1 MSQNEVQDNVFI
13 EKFTNFSVKIGNQVH
28 LRSLRDAFANIM
40 PMFILAGLA
49 VLVNN
54 VIFPIFL
61 SGETLANFQI
71 FGNVITNGTLNIAG
85 LLIAPMIA
93 FSLATNKNFSS
104 PISATSVATASLFIM
119 MSISRLATP
128 IDGSDPVK
136 VSGVVSFNELGTQG
150 MFAGIIMGLL
160 ATEFFMKLANNKKLR
175 INLGDQ
181 VPPAVGQG
189 FSTMI
194 PTIVTL
200 SFFAIISAL
209 LSVVFHTD
217 LVTLISTL
225 IQEPLRAV
233 NSSIFGYLLIYSTG
247 NFLFTL
253 GIHQAVINGVLTEPL
268 LLINMNENM
277 NAVANGQEPMNIINT
292 SFQAVYAQMGGTGGT
307 LALIIAVFLVSKY
320 QPYREVSKLSIAPG
334 LFEINEPMIFGLP
347 IIFNIPMMIPFVLSP
362 VIGAAIGYLATV
374 VGFVEPLI
382 VLVPWTT
389 PPLISGFLA
398 SGGDLKVVLLQI
410 IILAV
415 TTLFYIPFLKISERV
430 AMKQATIEQGK
441 NDGNQVEDDDM
452 DWTV

>member
-1 MSQNEVQDNVFI
+1 MYSKIWFDQLATHHEVTFIPDDLLFIQPELRELSPTIQLDLDRYILIETYQPIEVIQEEIDAYKQFVKYMNTEYDVDVVF
-13 EKFTNFSVKIGNQVH
+13 
-28 LRSLRDAFANIM
+28 L
-40 PMFILAGLA
+40 P
-49 VLVNN
+49 
-54 VIFPIFL
+54 
-61 SGETLANFQI
+61 
-71 FGNVITNGTLNIAG
+71 LNIG
-85 LLIAPMIA
+85 D
-93 FSLATNKNFSS
+93 
-104 PISATSVATASLFIM
+104 
-119 MSISRLATP
+119 
-128 IDGSDPVK
+128 DGSDPVE

-160 ATEFFMKLANNKKLR
+160 ATEVFMKLANNKKLR
-175 INLGDQ
+175 INLGEQ

-209 LSVVFHTD
+209 LSVVFYTD

-253 GIHQAVINGVLTEPL
+253 GIHQSVINGVLTDPL
-268 LLINMNENM
+268 LLVNMNENM
-277 NAVANGQEPMNIINT
+277 NAVANGQEPMNIINS

-362 VIGAAIGYLATV
+362 VIGALIGYIATV

-430 AMKQATIEQGK
+430 AIKQAEIEQGK
-441 NDGNQVEDDDM
+441 NEGNQVEDDDM

>member
-1 MSQNEVQDNVFI
+1 MYSKIWFDQLATHHEVTFIPDDLLFIQPELRELSPTIQLDLDRYILIETYQPIEVIQEEIDAYKQFVKYMNTEYDVDVVF
-13 EKFTNFSVKIGNQVH
+13 
-28 LRSLRDAFANIM
+28 L
-40 PMFILAGLA
+40 P
-49 VLVNN
+49 
-54 VIFPIFL
+54 
-61 SGETLANFQI
+61 
-71 FGNVITNGTLNIAG
+71 LNIG
-85 LLIAPMIA
+85 D
-93 FSLATNKNFSS
+93 
-104 PISATSVATASLFIM
+104 
-119 MSISRLATP
+119 
-128 IDGSDPVK
+128 DGSDPVE

-160 ATEFFMKLANNKKLR
+160 ATEVFMKLANNKKLR
-175 INLGDQ
+175 INLGEQ

-253 GIHQAVINGVLTEPL
+253 GIHQSVINGVLTDPL
-268 LLINMNENM
+268 LLVNMNENM
-277 NAVANGQEPMNIINT
+277 NAVANGQEPMNIINS

-362 VIGAAIGYLATV
+362 VIGALIGYLATV

-430 AMKQATIEQGK
+430 AIKQAEIEQAK
-441 NDGNQVEDDDM
+441 NEGNQVEDDDM

>member
-1 MSQNEVQDNVFI
+1 MYSRIWFDQLATHHEVTFIPDDLLFIQPELRELSPAIQLDLDRYILIETYQPIEVIQEEIDAYKQFVKYMNTEYDVDVVF
-13 EKFTNFSVKIGNQVH
+13 
-28 LRSLRDAFANIM
+28 L
-40 PMFILAGLA
+40 P
-49 VLVNN
+49 
-54 VIFPIFL
+54 
-61 SGETLANFQI
+61 
-71 FGNVITNGTLNIAG
+71 LNIG
-85 LLIAPMIA
+85 D
-93 FSLATNKNFSS
+93 
-104 PISATSVATASLFIM
+104 
-119 MSISRLATP
+119 
-128 IDGSDPVK
+128 DGSDPVE

-160 ATEFFMKLANNKKLR
+160 ATEVFMKLANNKKLS

-253 GIHQAVINGVLTEPL
+253 GIHQSVINGVLTDPL
-268 LLINMNENM
+268 LLVNMNENM
-277 NAVANGQEPMNIINT
+277 NAVANGQEPMNIINS

-362 VIGAAIGYLATV
+362 VIGALIGYIATV

-430 AMKQATIEQGK
+430 AIKQAEIEQGK
-441 NDGNQVEDDDM
+441 NEGNQVEDDDM

>member
-1 MSQNEVQDNVFI
+1 
-13 EKFTNFSVKIGNQVH
+13 
-28 LRSLRDAFANIM
+28 
-40 PMFILAGLA
+40 
-49 VLVNN
+49 
-54 VIFPIFL
+54 
-61 SGETLANFQI
+61 
-71 FGNVITNGTLNIAG
+71 
-85 LLIAPMIA
+85 MICY
-93 FSLATNKNFSS
+93 
-104 PISATSVATASLFIM
+104 
-119 MSISRLATP
+119 
-128 IDGSDPVK
+128 
-136 VSGVVSFNELGTQG
+136 SFNLNCENYHL
-150 MFAGIIMGLL
+150 
-160 ATEFFMKLANNKKLR
+160 KKLR
-175 INLGDQ
+175 INLGEQ

-225 IQEPLRAV
+225 IQELLRAV

-253 GIHQAVINGVLTEPL
+253 GIHQSVINGVLTDPL
-268 LLINMNENM
+268 LLVNMNENM
-277 NAVANGQEPMNIINT
+277 NAVANGQEPMNIINS

-362 VIGAAIGYLATV
+362 VIGALIGYLATV

-382 VLVPWTT
+382 VLIPWTT

-430 AMKQATIEQGK
+430 AIKQAEIEQAK
-441 NDGNQVEDDDM
+441 NEGNQVEDDDM

>member
-1 MSQNEVQDNVFI
+1 MSQRNLESNSFI
-13 EKFTNFSVKIGNQVH
+13 EKFTDISVKIANQVH

-54 VIFPIFL
+54 VIFPLFL
-61 SGETLANFQI
+61 SGDTLMQFQT

-93 FSLATNKNFSS
+93 YSLASNKGFSS
-104 PISATSVATASLFIM
+104 PITATSVATASLFIM
-119 MSISRLATP
+119 MAISRMATAVDSGD
-128 IDGSDPVK
+128 IVE
-136 VSGVVSFNELGTQG
+136 VTGVVSFNELGTQG

-160 ATEFFMKLANNKKLR
+160 ATELFIRLADNKRLQ

-194 PTIVTL
+194 PTILTL
-200 SFFAIISAL
+200 TFFAIISAIL
-209 LSVVFHTD
+209 IVIFQTD
-217 LVTLISTL
+217 LVSLISML
-225 IQEPLRAV
+225 IQEPLKAV

-268 LLINMNENM
+268 LLVNMNENM
-277 NAVANGQEPMNIINT
+277 AAVANGQDPVNIINT

-320 QPYREVSKLSIAPG
+320 NPYREISKLSIAPG

-347 IIFNIPMMIPFVLSP
+347 IIFNIPMMIPFVISP
-362 VIGAAIGYLATV
+362 VIGALIGYFATAI
-374 VGFVEPLI
+374 GFVEPLI

-410 IILAV
+410 IILIV

-430 AMKQATIEQGK
+430 ARKQAEIEK
-441 NDGNQVEDDDM
+441 ENKPKDDEDDM
-452 DWTV
+452 NWTV